1 MARANRTRT
10 RRRERKFVPRGKAF
24 IMSTFNNTLVSLT
37 DPEGNVI
44 GVGDVKTQTVE
55 TLKNLV
61 AVLAAGGASVEDV
74 VKTTVFLPD
83 LRHYASMNEAYA
95 KFFPKDP
102 PARSTILAP
111 LALPELLVEVEA
123 VAVLGD

>member
-1 MARANRTRT
+1 MLFSSGQT
-10 RRRERKFVPRGKAF
+10 
-24 IMSTFNNTLVSLT
+24 SL
-37 DPEGNVI
+37 DPEGSVI
-44 GVGDVKTQTVE
+44 GVGDVATQTVE

-61 AVLAAGGASVEDV
+61 AVLAAGGASVEDI

-102 PARSTILAP
+102 PARSTILAA
-111 LALPELLVEVEA
+111 LALPELLVEIEA

>member
-1 MARANRTRT
+1 VGRTAIRL
-10 RRRERKFVPRGKAF
+10 ESGSKAVGPYSSGGRGGRLLF
-24 IMSTFNNTLVSLT
+24 SSGQTSL
-37 DPEGNVI
+37 DPEGSVI
-44 GVGDVKTQTVE
+44 GVGDVATQTVE

-61 AVLAAGGASVEDV
+61 AVLAAGGASVEDI

-111 LALPELLVEVEA
+111 LALPELLVEIEA
-123 VAVLGD
+123 VAVLGE

>member
-1 MARANRTRT
+1 MEN
-10 RRRERKFVPRGKAF
+10 GSKAVGPYSSGG
-24 IMSTFNNTLVSLT
+24 IGGPLVYSSGQTSL

-44 GVGDVKTQTVE
+44 GIGDVATQTVE
-55 TLKNLV
+55 TLKNLI
-61 AVLAAGGASVEDV
+61 AALAAGGASVEDI

-83 LRHYASMNEAYA
+83 LRHYPAMNEAYG

-111 LALPELLVEVEA
+111 LALPELLVEIEAIAVVE
-123 VAVLGD
+123 D